1 MFLENA
7 NQKFKYSSIIKNYE
21 EFNLFLFIKRN
32 MIDGVGTKF
41 KDLQGF
47 SSKSDVYISN
57 FLKYSVSNGSLLVVP
72 SESDKRNKLYR
83 LSVKGDKDIKEFAI
97 KSRNIWGLLW
107 KSKLYY

>member
-1 MFLENA
+1 MDDQDIYRISMFLENA
-7 NQKFKYSSIIKNYE
+7 NQTFNCSSIIKNYE
-21 EFNLFLFIKRN
+21 ELNLFLFIKRN

-47 SSKSDVYISN
+47 SNKSDVYISN

-83 LSVKGDKDIKEFAI
+83 LSEEGDEVIKEFAI
-97 KSRNIWGLLW
+97 KSKNT
-107 KSKLYY
+107 